1 MASIIRNLNS
11 TSDVNIIASNSNNF
25 SIELIVEIG
34 RNDLDHIKKI
44 SQTLVKKL
52 GEQAQFTDKSI
63 LKYFNQNT
71 IAKYE
76 SAGVAKWSVAKGQLQ
91 TRKSR
96 LPHRNTERVQQSIID
111 SQSP

>member
-1 MASIIRNLNS
+1 MARHLYQLLLA
-11 TSDVNIIASNSNNF
+11 IAVGLHSAGLAN
-25 SIELIVEIG
+25 
-34 RNDLDHIKKI
+34 
-44 SQTLVKKL
+44 
-52 GEQAQFTDKSI
+52 AQIYYQDD
-63 LKYFNQNT
+63 FNQNT

-96 LPHRNTERVQQSIID
+96 LLHRNIEGVQQSIID

>member
-1 MASIIRNLNS
+1 MVRHLYQLLLA
-11 TSDVNIIASNSNNF
+11 IAVGLHSAG
-25 SIELIVEIG
+25 LAY
-34 RNDLDHIKKI
+34 
-44 SQTLVKKL
+44 
-52 GEQAQFTDKSI
+52 AQIYYQDD
-63 LKYFNQNT
+63 FNQNT

>member
-1 MASIIRNLNS
+1 LLA
-11 TSDVNIIASNSNNF
+11 IAVGLHSAG
-25 SIELIVEIG
+25 LAY
-34 RNDLDHIKKI
+34 
-44 SQTLVKKL
+44 
-52 GEQAQFTDKSI
+52 AQIYYQDD
-63 LKYFNQNT
+63 FNQNT

>member
-1 MASIIRNLNS
+1 MARHLCQLLLA
-11 TSDVNIIASNSNNF
+11 IAVGLHSAG
-25 SIELIVEIG
+25 LAY
-34 RNDLDHIKKI
+34 
-44 SQTLVKKL
+44 
-52 GEQAQFTDKSI
+52 AQIYYQDD
-63 LKYFNQNT
+63 FNQNT

-76 SAGVAKWSVAKGQLQ
+76 SAGIAKWSVVKGQLQ

>member
-1 MASIIRNLNS
+1 MARHLYQLLLA
-11 TSDVNIIASNSNNF
+11 IAVGLHSAG
-25 SIELIVEIG
+25 LAY
-34 RNDLDHIKKI
+34 
-44 SQTLVKKL
+44 
-52 GEQAQFTDKSI
+52 AQIYYQDD
-63 LKYFNQNT
+63 FNQNT

-96 LPHRNTERVQQSIID
+96 LPHRNTERVQQSTID

>member
-1 MASIIRNLNS
+1 MARDLCQLLLA
-11 TSDVNIIASNSNNF
+11 IAVGLHSAG
-25 SIELIVEIG
+25 LAY
-34 RNDLDHIKKI
+34 
-44 SQTLVKKL
+44 
-52 GEQAQFTDKSI
+52 AQIYYQDD
-63 LKYFNQNT
+63 FNQNT

-111 SQSP
+111 SQRP